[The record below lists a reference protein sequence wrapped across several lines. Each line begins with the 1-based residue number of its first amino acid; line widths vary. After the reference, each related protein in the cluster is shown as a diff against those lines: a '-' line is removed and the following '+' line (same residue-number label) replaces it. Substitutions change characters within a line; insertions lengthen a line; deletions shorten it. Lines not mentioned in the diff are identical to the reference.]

1 MALAFVSV
9 FGLATRLM
17 ALERRLASWEK
28 SERLTP
34 QRLAELA
41 EVSEAVKRAEELL
54 VKVNRREIARAKPRA
69 EDGEFRPWANGSDK
83 DALRRR
89 AGLVAGQPAPHK

>member
-1 MALAFVSV
+1 M
-9 FGLATRLM
+9 
-17 ALERRLASWEK
+17 ERRLAAWEK

-41 EVSEAVKRAEELL
+41 EVNEAVKRAEELL

-69 EDGEFRPWANGSDK
+69 EDGTYTPWANGSDK

-89 AGLVAGQPAPHK
+89 AGLRAGQPAPHK